1 MHGKHYFNY
10 SEWSSLDPQARTKV
24 IETAALESEAWLG
37 TVPPLRKSQFW
48 REVWN
53 EAMVHLC
60 NGEFFDLVT
69 EDIGRMKL
77 CVKNE
82 MIPDTDGTFPALEVS
97 GPFATPHWEL
107 KLKSMMNDPHSVLS
121 RLHKTQ
127 SVQALWNASA
137 ARTSWALNSK
147 LMPMDIDQITPS
159 FLLPYE
165 SEKEAMKINISIL
178 EVLCSTLIKDL
189 TKSNPSKTEP
199 VKRNYP
205 GKVLYQTYIFEFY
218 LLAYHLGQTEKRLCT
233 EKEIEQIWTNAKF
246 GNLIRAITS
255 LWLFL
260 PVTIFSYI
268 YMKHSQNK
276 CKIHQ

>member
-1 MHGKHYFNY
+1 MHGKNYCNY
-10 SEWSSLDPQARTKV
+10 SEWCSLDPQARTKV
-24 IETAALESEAWLG
+24 IETAALECEAWLG

-82 MIPDTDGTFPALEVS
+82 MIPDTDGNFPALEVS

-147 LMPMDIDQITPS
+147 LMPMDIDQIKPS

-165 SEKEAMKINISIL
+165 SEKEAMRINISNL
-178 EVLCSTLIKDL
+178 ELLCSTLVKDL
-189 TKSNPSKTEP
+189 TKPNSSKTQP
-199 VKRNYP
+199 VKRTYP
-205 GKVLYQTYIFEFY
+205 GKVLYQTTIREFY
-218 LLAYHLGQTEKRLCT
+218 LVCFREFQTKNKYCT
-233 EKEIEQIWTNAKF
+233 QQEIEQIWLDAKF
-246 GNLIRAITS
+246 GNFIRTFSSII
-255 LWLFL
+255 LFT
-260 PVTIFSYI
+260 VTIPSYI
-268 YMKHSQNK
+268 RMKNSQNK
-276 CKIHQ
+276 CKINQ